1 MQNQNK
7 DEIRN
12 EEDLD
17 DCDIDEYTY
26 FHSSANININKMPSG
41 PSEEEKVS
49 PTH

>member
-26 FHSSANININKMPSG
+26 FHSSTNINKMPSG